1 MTAELC
7 AAVVAALTSS
17 RRNQLVPDVDVNTLR
32 GYGIQIYEGGY
43 LVCPGRLVRR
53 AVSSEIRGE
62 FCVAPDDALNKA
74 DPYTRIAEVLRAS
87 TQSLLAQLV
96 KNVRI

>member
-1 MTAELC
+1 M
-7 AAVVAALTSS
+7 
-17 RRNQLVPDVDVNTLR
+17 
-32 GYGIQIYEGGY
+32 
-43 LVCPGRLVRR
+43 R

-87 TQSLLAQLV
+87 TQSLLAQLD
-96 KNVRI
+96 KKMCI